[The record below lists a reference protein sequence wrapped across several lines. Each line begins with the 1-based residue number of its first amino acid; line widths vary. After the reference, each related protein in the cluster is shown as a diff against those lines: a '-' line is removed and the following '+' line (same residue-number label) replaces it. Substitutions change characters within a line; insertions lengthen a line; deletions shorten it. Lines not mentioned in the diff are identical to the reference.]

1 MEVIKE
7 YVMTIL
13 FIGTQEL
20 LLIGLIVLLL
30 FGASRIPALM
40 RSLGRGVKDFK
51 EGMEGKDEK
60 PAGDQYQP
68 KSDTKD
74 NSAAQ

>member
-1 MEVIKE
+1 
-7 YVMTIL
+7 MTIL

-20 LLIGLIVLLL
+20 LIIGLIVLLL

-60 PAGDQYQP
+60 PAGDPSQSPSEP
-68 KSDTKD
+68 KETKD
-74 NSAAQ
+74 AQ

>member
-1 MEVIKE
+1 MIV
-7 YVMTIL
+7 L

-20 LLIGLIVLLL
+20 IIIGLIVLLL

-40 RSLGRGVKDFK
+40 RSLGRGVRDFK
-51 EGMEGKDEK
+51 EGMEGKDER
-60 PAGDQYQP
+60 PAGEEYQP

-74 NSAAQ
+74 NSNAR

>member
-1 MEVIKE
+1 
-7 YVMTIL
+7 MTTL

-20 LLIGLIVLLL
+20 IIIALIVLLL

-51 EGMEGKDEK
+51 EGMEGKGEEPQD
-60 PAGDQYQP
+60 PASKENKNVQ
-68 KSDTKD
+68 
-74 NSAAQ
+74 

>member
-1 MEVIKE
+1 
-7 YVMTIL
+7 MTLL

-20 LLIGLIVLLL
+20 LIIGLIILLL

-51 EGMEGKDEK
+51 EGMEGKPADE
-60 PAGDQYQP
+60 ASQT
-68 KSDTKD
+68 KSDSKENKD
-74 NSAAQ
+74 AQ